1 MQNRTVAVFFT
12 TCPEDTAMKP
22 NRKAILIAIA
32 AAMGGLALQAHAAR
46 IDGKECAGMITTQRN
61 PQSNVVTRS
70 CRTVDGSIATEP
82 APADG
87 KANTAR
93 RNATP
98 PKDKA
103 RGATGIEK

>member
-1 MQNRTVAVFFT
+1 
-12 TCPEDTAMKP
+12 
-22 NRKAILIAIA
+22 
-32 AAMGGLALQAHAAR
+32 
-46 IDGKECAGMITTQRN
+46 MITIQRS

-70 CRTVDGSIATEP
+70 CRTVDGSIATER

-87 KANTAR
+87 KANTPR
-93 RNATP
+93 RNANP

>member
-1 MQNRTVAVFFT
+1 
-12 TCPEDTAMKP
+12 MKP

-32 AAMGGLALQAHAAR
+32 AAMGGLALHAHAER
-46 IDGKECAGMITTQRN
+46 IDGKECAGMISTQRN

-82 APADG
+82 APAAD
-87 KANTAR
+87 KAKAR

-98 PKDKA
+98 PKDKV